1 MLIRDWMTKEPIT
14 ATPETSLMKAA
25 KIMKE
30 RGVRRLPVV
39 DEQGKLVGVLT
50 DRDVKAASP
59 SKATTLEIHELYYL
73 LSEIKIKDIMT
84 RNPISVSPTD
94 TVERAAILLNEK
106 RVGGFPV
113 VDEDNVVVGVI
124 TDMDI
129 FRVLIAIT
137 GVKHGGVQFGIELT
151 TEEGSLKSVLDDLK
165 RLGARIISI
174 LTSYKDDGDVREVYI
189 RIFSM
194 ERSRENAIIAE
205 MKEKYKLQ
213 FWARDNV
220 HPIV

>member
-1 MLIRDWMTKEPIT
+1 MTKEPIT
-14 ATPETSLMKAA
+14 ATPDTSLMKAA
-25 KIMKE
+25 KMMKE
-30 RGVRRLPVV
+30 REIRRLPVV
-39 DEQGKLVGVLT
+39 DEQGRLLGVVT

-73 LSEIKIKDIMT
+73 LSEIKLKDIMT
-84 RNPISVSPTD
+84 KNPISVSPTD

-113 VDEDNVVVGVI
+113 VDEEGKVVGVI
-124 TDMDI
+124 TEMDI
-129 FRVLIAIT
+129 FRVLISIT
-137 GVKHGGVQFGIELT
+137 GVKHGGVQFGIELP
-151 TEEGSLKSVLDDLK
+151 TEEGSLKPVLEDLK

-174 LTSYKDDGDVREVYI
+174 LTSYKDDGNVREVYI

-194 ERSRENAIIAE
+194 ERSRENAIINE

-220 HPIV
+220 HPLA